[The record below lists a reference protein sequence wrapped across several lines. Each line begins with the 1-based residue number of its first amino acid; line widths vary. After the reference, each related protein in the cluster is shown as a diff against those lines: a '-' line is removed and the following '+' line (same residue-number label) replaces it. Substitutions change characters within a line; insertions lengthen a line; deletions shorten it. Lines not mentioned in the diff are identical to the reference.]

1 MQRISLQTEIKW
13 LREHLVSSVRIS
25 PELGVNYYAVNVRRA
40 PLADVRVR
48 QALSMAVDRE
58 AITDRLL
65 QTGEVPAYSFVPPVR
80 ATMASRPTLTWCD
93 TPYEQRLTTAKQLM
107 PAAGYGPDRPLG
119 LTIRYN
125 TSENY
130 KMVAV
135 AVQEMW
141 RHIGVEAKLENSEV
155 KVHYNMLEQGDFD
168 IGRAGWTAD
177 YNDAQNFL
185 LAFQSQAG
193 VQNFGRY
200 SNPEYDRIMESAAVT
215 GDARARSDLL
225 HRAEQIILD
234 DAAVIPIM
242 YYISK
247 SLVQPYVH
255 GWLSNVRNVHRT
267 RYISL
272 VN

>member
-1 MQRISLQTEIKW
+1 MSASGDRGGYRNKTPVALTFVMGWKGDGHARTQASLQE
-13 LREHLVSSVRIS
+13 
-25 PELGVNYYAVNVRRA
+25 
-40 PLADVRVR
+40 
-48 QALSMAVDRE
+48 
-58 AITDRLL
+58 
-65 QTGEVPAYSFVPPVR
+65 
-80 ATMASRPTLTWCD
+80 
-93 TPYEQRLTTAKQLM
+93 TPWS
-107 PAAGYGPDRPLG
+107 G

-141 RHIGVEAKLENSEV
+141 RHIGVEVKLENSEV

-177 YNDAQNFL
+177 YNDAQSFL

-200 SNPEYDRIMESAAVT
+200 SNPEYDRIMQSAAAT

-225 HRAEQIILD
+225 HRAEQMVLD

-255 GWLSNVRNVHRT
+255 GWLSNVRNVHRA